1 MKNKKIRPSSV
12 RVGQK
17 RGFCENP
24 TFTEKFGTP
33 VEFEGPGFADSV
45 PVDNNN
51 SKNSCFYPYIARAS
65 AKSEPKSYCRLQ
77 KTDKYWLNLIHSPI

>member
-1 MKNKKIRPSSV
+1 MCVRASTFLKWGRN

-51 SKNSCFYPYIARAS
+51 
-65 AKSEPKSYCRLQ
+65 PKTHVFTRTRKRQ
-77 KTDKYWLNLIHSPI
+77 IWA